1 MDGEEWRRWLADRK
15 ERGTPGT
22 FRLGFVAPQ
31 VAAALKGRNI
41 GLQAAAITISK
52 PRVGHIRRAVKGQR
66 GARLDDADFDR
77 FPDIIARPRAVLL
90 DTAQGGNCLI
100 YVFDPLAPQG
110 GRDRGKVVV
119 RMNHSMGVKTSSGA
133 RMRIIGN
140 SVRTAGYLP
149 IDNLQDARYVL
160 LEGRLE

>member
-1 MDGEEWRRWLADRK
+1 MKSCHNTRRDRGSLPAIAVTEGAVIIQPLKGEGPWTVEEWRRWLADRE

-31 VAAALKGRNI
+31 VAAALEGRNI

-77 FPDIIARPRAVLL
+77 LPAIIARPRAVLL

-110 GRDRGKVVV
+110 G
-119 RMNHSMGVKTSSGA
+119 MG
-133 RMRIIGN
+133 
-140 SVRTAGYLP
+140 
-149 IDNLQDARYVL
+149 
-160 LEGRLE
+160 

>member
-77 FPDIIARPRAVLL
+77 LPAIIARPRAVLL

-100 YVFDPLAPQG
+100 YVFDPLVPQG

-119 RMNHSMGVKTSSGA
+119 RMNFEEKVGA
-133 RMRIIGN
+133 ERERIATN
-140 SVRTAGYLP
+140 SVRTAGYLEVTT
-149 IDNLQDARYVL
+149 LRQERYVL
-160 LEGRLE
+160 LEGKLE

>member
-31 VAAALKGRNI
+31 VAVALKGRNI

-77 FPDIIARPRAVLL
+77 LPDIIARPRAVLL

-100 YVFDPLAPQG
+100 YVFDPLVPKG

-119 RMNHSMGVKTSSGA
+119 RMNFEEKVGA
-133 RMRIIGN
+133 ERERIATN
-140 SVRTAGYLP
+140 SVRTAGYLEVTT
-149 IDNLQDARYVL
+149 LRQERYVL
-160 LEGRLE
+160 LEGKLE

>member
-31 VAAALKGRNI
+31 VAVALKGRNI

-77 FPDIIARPRAVLL
+77 LPAIIARPRAVLL

-100 YVFDPLAPQG
+100 YVFDPLVPQG

-119 RMNHSMGVKTSSGA
+119 RMNFEEKVGA
-133 RMRIIGN
+133 ERERIATN
-140 SVRTAGYLP
+140 SVRTAGYLEVSG
-149 IDNLQDARYVL
+149 LRRERYVL
-160 LEGRLE
+160 LEGGLSD

>member
-77 FPDIIARPRAVLL
+77 LPAIIARPRAVLL

-100 YVFDPLAPQG
+100 YVFDPLVPQG

-119 RMNHSMGVKTSSGA
+119 RMNYSDDQ
-133 RMRIIGN
+133 RIAKEKRRTISN
-140 SVRTAGYLP
+140 SVRTAGYLS
-149 IDNLQDARYVL
+149 IGNLRDARYVL
-160 LEGRLE
+160 LGGELE